1 MTDTKLAERRVKL
14 KQLVEKINE
23 TMSYAK
29 ASPEEG
35 IKAMMLLTIST
46 LILSE
51 TKEDACTN
59 KENYIKMFEE
69 FFTKMVEHGFK
80 E

>member
-1 MTDTKLAERRVKL
+1 MDTKLAERRIKL
-14 KQLVEKINE
+14 KQIVEKINE
-23 TMSYAK
+23 AMHYSK

-51 TKEDACTN
+51 TKEDACTH
-59 KENYIKMFEE
+59 KENYIKMFDE
-69 FFTKMVEHGFK
+69 FFNKMVEHGFK